1 MSIKVKNLC
10 FSYNERPLVKNLS
23 FKVSK
28 NQIGLIRGV
37 SGVGKTSLLNIISGL
52 KTPDSGTII
61 LNNITLNDKGT
72 NLQTE
77 KRNIGYVFQDFAL
90 FPHINTKKNMQYAM
104 SKKDENLFKDLVS
117 DLNMG
122 EHLNKMPH
130 ELSGG
135 QQQRV
140 ALIRAILMKP
150 SILLLDEPF
159 SNLDEENFLICK
171 SVIKKIIKLFE
182 IPCLLV
188 SHNSSQNK
196 VIGIDHEILIK

>member
-23 FKVSK
+23 FNVSK
-28 NQIGLIRGV
+28 NQIGLISGV

-52 KTPDSGTII
+52 KTPDSGTIL

-117 DLNMG
+117 IKPQHPHTKLMDLC
-122 EHLNKMPH
+122 LV
-130 ELSGG
+130 S
-135 QQQRV
+135 
-140 ALIRAILMKP
+140 IR
-150 SILLLDEPF
+150 
-159 SNLDEENFLICK
+159 NC
-171 SVIKKIIKLFE
+171 IKL
-182 IPCLLV
+182 
-188 SHNSSQNK
+188 
-196 VIGIDHEILIK
+196 

>member
-1 MSIKVKNLC
+1 M
-10 FSYNERPLVKNLS
+10 
-23 FKVSK
+23 
-28 NQIGLIRGV
+28 
-37 SGVGKTSLLNIISGL
+37 
-52 KTPDSGTII
+52 
-61 LNNITLNDKGT
+61 
-72 NLQTE
+72 QTE

-117 DLNMG
+117 DLNMD

-171 SVIKKIIKLFE
+171 SVVKKIIKLFE

>member
-1 MSIKVKNLC
+1 MSIEVKNLS
-10 FSYNERPLVKNLS
+10 FSYNERPFVKDLS
-23 FKVSK
+23 FSVSK
-28 NQIGLIRGV
+28 NQIGLISGV

-52 KTPDSGTII
+52 KMPDSGTIL
-61 LNNITLNDKGT
+61 LNNITLNDDGT

-117 DLNMG
+117 DLNMD

-150 SILLLDEPF
+150 SI
-159 SNLDEENFLICK
+159 
-171 SVIKKIIKLFE
+171 
-182 IPCLLV
+182 CLLYT
-188 SHNSSQNK
+188 SPSPR
-196 VIGIDHEILIK
+196 D

>member
-1 MSIKVKNLC
+1 MSIEVKNLS
-10 FSYNERPLVKNLS
+10 FSYNERPFVKNLS
-23 FKVSK
+23 FNVSK
-28 NQIGLIRGV
+28 NQIGLISGV

-52 KTPDSGTII
+52 KTPDSGTIL
-61 LNNITLNDKGT
+61 LNNVTLNDKGT

-117 DLNMG
+117 DLNMD

-135 QQQRV
+135 QQQRLS
-140 ALIRAILMKP
+140 LIHI
-150 SILLLDEPF
+150 
-159 SNLDEENFLICK
+159 
-171 SVIKKIIKLFE
+171 
-182 IPCLLV
+182 
-188 SHNSSQNK
+188 
-196 VIGIDHEILIK
+196 